1 MPFCLCV
8 AGPIVSTSRSHHLS
22 DSDWLLL
29 ETLDTRCQ
37 RPLHTGR
44 FLTMHKRRRKRLTTR
59 SLTQEP
65 GLLDDIHHG
74 QVQVQLARSHRD
86 TTSFGLLDNGSYI
99 QYSYIQYSTV
109 TYSTVTVTYST
120 VTYSTVTVT
129 YSTVTYSVWLPIHC
143 LCVWLPIHCLGVWL
157 PIHCLGVWLPRHS
170 ETMNRS
176 YHFPSDTNT

>member
-1 MPFCLCV
+1 MFVTALCCRPICLFV
-8 AGPIVSTSRSHHLS
+8 TGPIVSTSRSHHLS

-74 QVQVQLARSHRD
+74 QVQVHMWLMNNPTNSLVEEPEGSTKAHPPLDMILTQPVPSLSHLDDLFCLDQYIFLARHFL
-86 TTSFGLLDNGSYI
+86 SFEWL
-99 QYSYIQYSTV
+99 QYKRFPCQV
-109 TYSTVTVTYST
+109 
-120 VTYSTVTVT
+120 
-129 YSTVTYSVWLPIHC
+129 
-143 LCVWLPIHCLGVWL
+143 
-157 PIHCLGVWLPRHS
+157 
-170 ETMNRS
+170 
-176 YHFPSDTNT
+176 HFLSFLSSSAHLWCIL

>member
-1 MPFCLCV
+1 MSFSFLGSCVHTMHIYMCVCVCVCMADSLLVAVLPGFYLQCHIPICLFIT
-8 AGPIVSTSRSHHLS
+8 GPIVTTSRSHHLS

-74 QVQVQLARSHRD
+74 QVQVSMWLMNSPTNSLVEEPQC
-86 TTSFGLLDNGSYI
+86 
-99 QYSYIQYSTV
+99 STKAHHW
-109 TYSTVTVTYST
+109 T
-120 VTYSTVTVT
+120 
-129 YSTVTYSVWLPIHC
+129 
-143 LCVWLPIHCLGVWL
+143 
-157 PIHCLGVWLPRHS
+157 
-170 ETMNRS
+170 
-176 YHFPSDTNT
+176 